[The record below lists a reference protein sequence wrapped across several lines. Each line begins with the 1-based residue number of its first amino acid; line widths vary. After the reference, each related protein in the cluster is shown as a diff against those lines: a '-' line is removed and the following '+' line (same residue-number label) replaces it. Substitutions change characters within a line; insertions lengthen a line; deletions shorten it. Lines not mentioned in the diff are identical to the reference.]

1 MVFLLYSAVVAVPL
15 VLKELLL
22 YIPDRA
28 CCLSLRSWFLFCF
41 SARCV
46 VSLVVVDL
54 HPPVAN
60 DARYRC
66 LI

>member
-28 CCLSLRSWFLFCF
+28 CCLSLRLGSCF
-41 SARCV
+41 
-46 VSLVVVDL
+46 VSLLGV
-54 HPPVAN
+54 
-60 DARYRC
+60 
-66 LI
+66 